1 MPTAQSAILIIE
13 SDLVMLELYRR
24 ELSPHFAVLTCSRKS
39 DVLATVQAQRVSA
52 VVLEPHA
59 WNGQGWDLLDSLL
72 ALPADVRS
80 FPIIL
85 CSVLDER
92 KRGLDKG
99 AAVFLVKPV
108 LPSQLLE
115 TLRQLIKNG
124 RHK

>member
-1 MPTAQSAILIIE
+1 MPTTPSTILIVE
-13 SDLVMLELYRR
+13 SDLAMLELYGR
-24 ELSPHFAVLTCSRKS
+24 ELSPHFDVLTCSKKS
-39 DVLATVQAQRVSA
+39 DVVSILQAQRVRA
-52 VVLEPHA
+52 VVLEPAA
-59 WNGQGWDLLDSLL
+59 WNGQGWDVLDSLL

-115 TLRQLIKNG
+115 TLRQLINNG
-124 RHK
+124 